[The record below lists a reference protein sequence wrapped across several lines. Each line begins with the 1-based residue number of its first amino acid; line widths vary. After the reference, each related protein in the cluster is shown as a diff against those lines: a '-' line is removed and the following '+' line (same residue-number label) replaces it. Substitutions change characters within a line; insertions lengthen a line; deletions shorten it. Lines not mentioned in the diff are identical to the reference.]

1 MANILQDIWIVDFSG
16 IVLYH
21 RAYNKQ
27 IDAQLFGGLM
37 SALNKLAEEIS
48 EKRITRID
56 FENKCFG
63 ILKKEKI
70 LFIANADEDIGSNT
84 IIYELKLIAYKFFN
98 LYREVLNNR
107 ELRDISAFYNFTE
120 KIKDSLMYTE
130 KKNVTTIYGPGYDLP
145 EFSVWR
151 RKIKSLSKQNS
162 RPIPTSLPKPYNNK
176 IKDPSKLENHIIT
189 LLKKQKVLKTQL
201 MIVNKIL
208 PLATN
213 QNVVITAINNLKEKK
228 LINYSR
234 KTPKGWRLAS

>member
-27 IDAQLFGGLM
+27 IDVQLFGGLM

-63 ILKKEKI
+63 ILKKENF
-70 LFIANADEDIGSNT
+70 LFIANADEDIGSKT
-84 IIYELKLIAYKFFN
+84 IIYELKLIAYKFLN
-98 LYREVLNNR
+98 LYREVLNSGG
-107 ELRDISAFYNFTE
+107 LRDISAFYNFTE
-120 KIKDSLMYTE
+120 KIEDSLMYTE
-130 KKNVTTIYGPGYDLP
+130 KKNTTPIHGPGKNLP
-145 EFSVWR
+145 EFSVWI
-151 RKIKSLSKQNS
+151 RKIKSLSKQES
-162 RPIPTSLPKPYNNK
+162 LPIPKSLPKQQNNK
-176 IKDPSKLENHIIT
+176 IKDPSKLEKQIIT

-201 MIVNKIL
+201 MIVDKIL

-228 LINYSR
+228 VIKYSKR
-234 KTPKGWRLAS
+234 TPKGWRLAS